1 MDTITLIALLV
12 LAPPLAL
19 LAFLAFRTWRVYR
32 GIRVITCPETRRP
45 AAVKVDARYAV
56 ANMFRDRVDLRLNS
70 CTRWPERSSCDQD
83 CLAQI
88 EADPNETRLETI
100 LNECVDG
107 ARCVLCRRRI
117 PPLTRL
123 GHRPAFRAPDGTT
136 IGVDDVAPER
146 VYEFSRTHDPVC
158 WNCHIAETFRREH
171 MDLVTD
177 RPAGP
182 PPRRPHEG
190 PT

>member
-19 LAFLAFRTWRVYR
+19 LAVLAFRTWRAYR
-32 GIRVITCPETRRP
+32 GVRVITCPETRRP
-45 AAVKVDARYAV
+45 AAVKVDATHA
-56 ANMFRDRVDLRLNS
+56 AATMFRDRVDLRLNS
-70 CTRWPERSSCDQD
+70 CTRWPERSGCDQD

-100 LNECVDG
+100 LNDCVVG

-136 IGVDDVAPER
+136 IGVDEVAPER
-146 VYEFSRTHDPVC
+146 IYEFSGTHDRVC
-158 WNCHIAETFRREH
+158 WDCHVAETFRRKYP
-171 MDLVTD
+171 DLVID

-182 PPRRPHEG
+182 PPA
-190 PT
+190 